1 MKHTVL
7 SLLLATVFAFTSC
20 TDTAFLPEPPAPDDG
35 SRAIVP
41 GNQSETNPTLLTDW
55 ENCPTIYLNEVSGG
69 GQPIAVTA
77 PWANGVSTVL
87 ENTFRTDIKKADGWI
102 MLFHTFTRANED
114 PGQAYLCLYNRFTGY
129 VKVFYYATKPNTTTN
144 SVWTISSNDLNTPR
158 ALFSDSEY
166 FSQPLES
173 DNNYTVWSIT
183 ADNMVTSGHSGI
195 KQGWNG
201 FEFRVGEYN
210 PENSEGTF
218 SIDAYNTT
226 YTNFNFNG
234 EETSTTT
241 GTITTINTNSQSV
254 VNNALAKAA
263 INQTGE
269 QAKKAID
276 KFAESNLNKN
286 FLGINFK
293 DILAKVS
300 AGDYANAIT
309 SGVGFVFK
317 SLFKKDPK
325 YSVSEVKLQTQ
336 GTITLQGNSETPT
349 VATIDGLSFTM
360 KDILTP
366 TIDPSKPIIIVP
378 RPYTALSELRIIKTE
393 LGVWNLKK
401 KPTLYY
407 ERYTKFRDEVGAFED
422 YGGGALDF
430 HGMLDLPQ
438 TRVGDIE
445 VVFNP
450 DIAPYVKSYSVS
462 TGVIDVVG
470 GNRSI
475 NNKGKAIIEYN
486 RANKLT
492 ESNGITVYGVNN
504 WDRDFYT
511 FIDGIPSNIGLSN
524 DTQLYVDW
532 GENVGGNR
540 AAVVTLTM
548 NVDYNGRQFSL
559 TESRVYDVTYA
570 PTTNNLPVSYFN
582 NPPSSYILNQAGNT
596 IYSSNL

>member
-1 MKHTVL
+1 MKHIVL

-20 TDTAFLPEPPAPDDG
+20 TDTTFLPEAPAPDDG

-41 GNQSETNPTLLTDW
+41 GHQSETNPTLLTDW
-55 ENCPTIYLNEVSGG
+55 ENCSTIYLNEVSGG

-87 ENTFRTDIKKADGWI
+87 ENTFRTDIKKEDGWT

-114 PGQAYLCLYNRFTGY
+114 PGQAYLCFYNQFTGY
-129 VKVFYYATKPNTTTN
+129 IKVFYYATKPNTTTN
-144 SVWTISSNDLNTPR
+144 SVWSVSSGNLNTPCP
-158 ALFSDSEY
+158 LFSDSEY
-166 FSQPLES
+166 FSQPLEG

-183 ADNMVTSGHSGI
+183 ADNMVISEHSGI

-210 PENSEGTF
+210 PKNSEGAF
-218 SIDAYNTT
+218 SFDAYNTT

-254 VNNALAKAA
+254 VNNALAKAV

-269 QAKKAID
+269 QAKNAID
-276 KFAESNLNKN
+276 KFAKSHLDKN

-300 AGDYANAIT
+300 AGDYASAIT
-309 SGVGFVFK
+309 GGVGFVFK

-336 GTITLQGNSETPT
+336 GTITLKGNSETPT
-349 VATIDGLSFTM
+349 VASIDGLSFSLF
-360 KDILTP
+360 DILNP
-366 TIDPSKPIIIVP
+366 KLTILKPDDPL
-378 RPYTALSELRIIKTE
+378 RPFAAISDVYVRAKTE

-401 KPTLYY
+401 KPTIYY

-430 HGMLDLPQ
+430 HGMLDFPQ

-450 DIAPYVKSYSVS
+450 AIAPYVKSYSVS

-475 NNKGKAIIEYN
+475 NNKGKATIAYN
-486 RANKLT
+486 LSNKLT
-492 ESNGITVYGVNN
+492 ESNGITVYGVSNYE
-504 WDRDFYT
+504 RDFYA

-548 NVDYNGRQFSL
+548 NVDYNGRAFTL

-570 PTTNNLPVSYFN
+570 PTTNGLPVSYFN
-582 NPPSSYILNQAGNT
+582 NPPSTYILNQAGNT

>member
-55 ENCPTIYLNEVSGG
+55 ENCPTIYLHR
-69 GQPIAVTA
+69 
-77 PWANGVSTVL
+77 L
-87 ENTFRTDIKKADGWI
+87 
-102 MLFHTFTRANED
+102 L
-114 PGQAYLCLYNRFTGY
+114 
-129 VKVFYYATKPNTTTN
+129 KVFYYATKPNTTTN

-276 KFAESNLNKN
+276 KFAESILNKN

-378 RPYTALSELRIIKTE
+378 RPYTALSE
-393 LGVWNLKK
+393 
-401 KPTLYY
+401 
-407 ERYTKFRDEVGAFED
+407 
-422 YGGGALDF
+422 
-430 HGMLDLPQ
+430 
-438 TRVGDIE
+438 
-445 VVFNP
+445 
-450 DIAPYVKSYSVS
+450 
-462 TGVIDVVG
+462 
-470 GNRSI
+470 
-475 NNKGKAIIEYN
+475 
-486 RANKLT
+486 
-492 ESNGITVYGVNN
+492 
-504 WDRDFYT
+504 
-511 FIDGIPSNIGLSN
+511 
-524 DTQLYVDW
+524 
-532 GENVGGNR
+532 
-540 AAVVTLTM
+540 
-548 NVDYNGRQFSL
+548 
-559 TESRVYDVTYA
+559 
-570 PTTNNLPVSYFN
+570 
-582 NPPSSYILNQAGNT
+582 
-596 IYSSNL
+596 